1 MGRVRSVLRPDG
13 VIGAVDRAE
22 ETPGSTMDDADR
34 LNAQRQS
41 LGRQLYGLYRIYASL
56 VLQDLH
62 AAGFTDIRPVHT
74 DMLRAVD
81 LDGTRLTDVAARC
94 NIAKQAA
101 GQLAKE
107 LVALGY
113 VTLATGPRDTRV
125 RLVLFT
131 DRGIDLIEHMGT
143 IFAHVDGRL
152 ADMVGGDAFDRFRLS
167 LDAMV
172 SGYAAPR

>member
-1 MGRVRSVLRPDG
+1 MGRVKSVLRPDG
-13 VIGAVDRAE
+13 VIKASNRDQ
-22 ETPGSTMDDADR
+22 ETPDITGMEPLSAE
-34 LNAQRQS
+34 RQS

-62 AAGFTDIRPVHT
+62 AQGFTDIRPVHT

-81 LDGTRLTDVAARC
+81 LEGTRLTDVATRC

-113 VTLATGPRDTRV
+113 VTLTTNPRDTRV
-125 RLVLFT
+125 RNVVFT
-131 DRGIDLIEHMGT
+131 DRGTDLIEHMGN

-152 ADMVGGDAFDRFRLS
+152 AEMIGNDAFYRFRHS

-172 SGYAAPR
+172 SGYFSPR